1 MSKKDNIKTF
11 FDEIYST
18 PPKKNY
24 PTSKRVYNHIDEI
37 WSIDLADFSDYKTS
51 NYKDFR
57 YIFII
62 IDNFSKY
69 LWAKPSK
76 NKYSQT
82 ITNEPSKVLTTSKRK
97 PIKIESDRDKE
108 WYNSIFQNLLKTKN
122 IHHYSRFADKGPS
135 IAERVIRTLRNLIK
149 KPVFEQGNADWL
161 SELPS
166 VVKKCNNTFHHSN
179 KLTPIKASKK
189 SNDKLFYS
197 NLKDNRQVRKQKF
210 KLGQLVRTADIK
222 RVFSEGDSTNYSY
235 KLYTITE
242 VIHDSISSY
251 RLNYLPERYN
261 ENLLLPTKLSL
272 DENNQ
277 VIKKLNLI
285 QYYNK

>member
-1 MSKKDNIKTF
+1 MKKDLTKIF
-11 FDEIYST
+11 IDEIYSK

-24 PTSKRVYNHIDEI
+24 PTNKIVYNHIDEI
-37 WSIDLADFSDYKTS
+37 WSIDLADMKDYKTS
-51 NYKDFR
+51 NNKGFR

-69 LWAKPSK
+69 LWAIPLK

-82 ITNEPSKVLTTSKRK
+82 ITNEFSNILTESKRK
-97 PIKIESDRDKE
+97 PIKIESDRGSE
-108 WYNSIFQNLLKTKN
+108 FYNSIFQKFLKNKN
-122 IHHYSRFADKGPS
+122 IHHYSRYTDKGPS
-135 IAERVIRTLRNLIK
+135 IAERVIRTVRNLLK
-149 KPVFEQGNADWL
+149 KLVFEKGKADWL

-166 VVKKCNNTFHHSN
+166 VIKKYNNTIHHSM
-179 KLTPIKASKK
+179 KMTPIQASKK
-189 SNDKLFYS
+189 INEKIIYS
-197 NLKDNRQVRKQKF
+197 NLQDKRKKLNPKF

-222 RVFSEGDSTNYSY
+222 RVFSRGDSTNYSY

-242 VIHDSISSY
+242 IIHDTIPSY

-261 ENLLLPTKLSL
+261 QNLLLPTKLTL

-277 VIKKLNLI
+277 IMKKLNLI
-285 QYYNK
+285 Q